1 MSQKQ
6 GPFRPDGITYW
17 VDERPP
23 LGMTIMVALQQL
35 AFLGSIMTLPVLLAR
50 QAGLDAAGAAGL
62 VALTMVAAGC
72 GVILQALNRG
82 GIGIGLFSPMH
93 TSAIAFPASLAAV
106 KMGGLGLA
114 FGMMTIAALVQIAA
128 SRLITQLRPL
138 FPVEIA
144 GLIVLMLGL
153 GLGLIGMRAFLA
165 IDTPF
170 HGEPC
175 ALATGILTLAVIVT
189 INVWGRGKI
198 RAFAVFSGLLIGQMF
213 AVWQGV
219 VDASLIKDIRQ
230 VPLFALPPV
239 GQFGW
244 SFAWEMVPHFALL
257 GLALSFNCFGVLTV
271 AQRANDSSWKRPD
284 MEGIKRGLLAEGMT
298 NALCSMLNGMAQ
310 TASGGAVGL
319 AQASGVTSRIV
330 AYVLGG
336 LFIALAFFPP
346 FAAFWISL
354 AMPVIGAVLMF
365 VASFIIVGGIKIIT
379 SRLLDSR
386 KIITIGLALIVG
398 IGHDLLHMGHEG
410 HQSLLFSPL
419 STTVAAALLVAIGLN
434 ALFRLNIHTTITKYI
449 VLDAT
454 WQEKLNQLL
463 WSLGHQWGARTE
475 VVRRLNHAAHELLEA
490 IYAYDLM
497 DSGSEKPVV
506 EFRAVFDEYLC
517 QIGVVYTGRPL
528 TIPRK
533 RPDPEELLNGAEGGQ
548 AMAGFLVNH
557 LADEVQVGHKN
568 GKCTVTLKFR
578 D

>member
-23 LGMTIMVALQQL
+23 LGMTIMAALQQL

-50 QAGLDAAGAAGL
+50 QAGLDDAGAAGL

-82 GIGIGLFSPMH
+82 GIGVGLFSPMH

-106 KMGGLGLA
+106 KMEGLGLA
-114 FGMMTIAALVQIAA
+114 FGMMTIAALVQMVA
-128 SRLITQLRPL
+128 SRLITRLRPL

-170 HGEPC
+170 HGETR
-175 ALATGILTLAVIVT
+175 ALATGGITLAVIVT

-198 RAFAVFSGLLIGQMF
+198 RAFAVFGGLLAGQMF

-219 VDASLIKDIRQ
+219 VDASLIEDIHE

-244 SFAWEMVPHFALL
+244 SLAWEMVPHFALL

-298 NALCSMLNGMAQ
+298 NALGSMINGMAQ

-386 KIITIGLALIVG
+386 KVITIGLALIVG
-398 IGHDLLHMGHEG
+398 IGHDLLHMGQEEQ
-410 HQSLLFSPL
+410 QSLMFSPL

-434 ALFRLNIHTTITKYI
+434 ALFRLNIHTTVSKYI
-449 VLDAT
+449 VMDEA

-497 DSGSEKPVV
+497 DSKGEKPVV
-506 EFRAVFDEYLC
+506 ELRAVFDEYLC

-533 RPDPEELLNGAEGGQ
+533 RPDPEELLNGSEGGQ

-557 LADEVQVGHKN
+557 LADEVQVGRKN